1 MSVGLRCEYVDFN
14 YYKDNRYVSEQSRN
28 FGNFF
33 PNISLSNSI
42 KDFQLGLSYTVKT
55 KRPNYQQLSNNVI
68 YANRFTYQSGNPL
81 LEHETIHSMG
91 VMGVW
96 KFMQLTLDYNDRRNA
111 IIYSGKQLEHN
122 SAITLIAFQNF
133 NSLKPVSAF
142 LSIALKLG
150 IWNPQF
156 GIGIDKQWMELNTL
170 YNTLTMNQPM
180 YLCSF
185 NNTFNFGK
193 GWIGSVSMFFQTK
206 GDWENCSETKNI
218 FYTNAGL
225 SKSFFDGKMSF
236 KVSGSDLFHG
246 NKSGNRLYFDQ
257 TTTHQIMEYNSRKI
271 TMTLRYNFNYAKSKY
286 KGTGAA
292 NNEMQRL

>member
-133 NSLKPVSAF
+133 NSLKSVSAF
-142 LSIALKLG
+142 LSIAPKLG